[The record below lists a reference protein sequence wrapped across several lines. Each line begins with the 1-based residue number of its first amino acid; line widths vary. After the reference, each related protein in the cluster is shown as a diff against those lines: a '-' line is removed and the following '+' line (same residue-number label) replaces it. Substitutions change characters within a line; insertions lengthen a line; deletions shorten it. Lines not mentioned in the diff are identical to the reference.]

1 MFLNRAANGGGE
13 DEGNSEDEATV
24 IAFAKGV
31 FDCEGGTLISR
42 QSGVSL
48 FIPPDAIPSGVTQ
61 EIYFK
66 VCRDHSL
73 APPLDKSKGMSF
85 LNYSINFI

>member
-1 MFLNRAANGGGE
+1 MFLNRAANAGDDGGNIE
-13 DEGNSEDEATV
+13 EEANV

-48 FIPPDAIPSGVTQ
+48 FIPPDAIPPGVRQ

-73 APPLDKSKGMSF
+73 APPLDKSKGKSP
-85 LNYSINFI
+85 